1 MTDPNPSNN
10 SASATATVT
19 GVPPATGTVNADLRV
34 TLGTPQHIPVAANG
48 FATVNYS
55 VVLRNVGPGPA
66 HGALVTVP
74 AVAGVTKTAVACRSD
89 KDASVCPT
97 TATAALLEAGLAIPW
112 LPANSEVTITVTS
125 TAAPTVNVIPVSA
138 SATTP
143 AGVTD
148 GASQN
153 NSASANVTVDR

>member
-1 MTDPNPSNN
+1 
-10 SASATATVT
+10 
-19 GVPPATGTVNADLRV
+19 
-34 TLGTPQHIPVAANG
+34 
-48 FATVNYS
+48 
-55 VVLRNVGPGPA
+55 
-66 HGALVTVP
+66 
-74 AVAGVTKTAVACRSD
+74 VAGVTKTAVACRSD